1 MTEPEQAAAFIR
13 SILSDNSREHFVALY
28 LDGAHRIACYSIVS
42 IGTANSCPVHP
53 RKVLQRAILCGAVS
67 LLVAHNHPSGVL
79 TPSREDINT

>member
-1 MTEPEQAAAFIR
+1 
-13 SILSDNSREHFVALY
+13 
-28 LDGAHRIACYSIVS
+28 VS

-79 TPSREDINT
+79 TPSREDINTTRLLRNACDAVGIKLLDHLIVSDTDLISINES